1 MDKGRERMAAAAAA
15 AAAAASAQCRS
26 PRCAAERRGFRREL
40 DSWRHRLMHCVGF
53 ESILEGLYGPRLRR
67 DLSLFE
73 DCEPEELTDWSM
85 DEKCSFCNLQREA
98 VSDCIPSLDSSQS
111 TPTEKLS
118 SQGQSNTDKIEC
130 QAENYLNALFRK
142 KDLPQNCD
150 PNIPLVA
157 QELMKKMIRQFAI
170 EYISKSGKIQENRNG
185 SIGPSLICKS
195 IQMTQADSSLP
206 DEQDGPL
213 DLTVNRMQEQ
223 DAQQGDGVLD
233 LSTKKTSIKSED
245 SSICDP
251 PSENSVAGRL
261 HRNREDYV
269 ERSAEF
275 ADGLLSKAL
284 KDIQSG
290 ALDINKAGIL
300 YGIPQKTL
308 LLHLEALPAGKPA
321 AFKNKTRDL
330 TDSCSYKDSQEA
342 CAVLQK
348 VALWA
353 RAQAERTENSKLNL
367 LETSEL
373 KFPTASSYLHQ
384 LTLQKMVTQFK
395 DKSDSQPH
403 ETANPAVQLK
413 IPQLRVSSVAT
424 KPQPDG
430 SGLLDV
436 MYQVSKTSPVL
447 EGSAV
452 QKLKNILPRQNK
464 VECAGPVTHSSVDS
478 YYLPGDLSPL
488 CLNSKNGTVD
498 GASEN
503 PEDGVDRK
511 DNKQPRKK
519 RGRYRQYDHEI
530 MEEAI
535 AMVMSGKMS
544 VSKAQGIYGVPHST
558 LEYKVKERS
567 GTLKTPPKKRLRLP
581 DTGLY
586 NVTDSGTGS
595 CRAGSKPV

>member
-251 PSENSVAGRL
+251 PSENSVAGM
-261 HRNREDYV
+261 
-269 ERSAEF
+269 
-275 ADGLLSKAL
+275 
-284 KDIQSG
+284 
-290 ALDINKAGIL
+290 
-300 YGIPQKTL
+300 
-308 LLHLEALPAGKPA
+308 LPM
-321 AFKNKTRDL
+321 R
-330 TDSCSYKDSQEA
+330 TDE
-342 CAVLQK
+342 
-348 VALWA
+348 
-353 RAQAERTENSKLNL
+353 KLN
-367 LETSEL
+367 
-373 KFPTASSYLHQ
+373 
-384 LTLQKMVTQFK
+384 
-395 DKSDSQPH
+395 
-403 ETANPAVQLK
+403 
-413 IPQLRVSSVAT
+413 VS
-424 KPQPDG
+424 DG
-430 SGLLDV
+430 SA
-436 MYQVSKTSPVL
+436 TSCP
-447 EGSAV
+447 
-452 QKLKNILPRQNK
+452 
-464 VECAGPVTHSSVDS
+464 
-478 YYLPGDLSPL
+478 LSPTKM
-488 CLNSKNGTVD
+488 CLNRPVEWSLNLTTSSLASCTVPNQNLP
-498 GASEN
+498 SE
-503 PEDGVDRK
+503 EK
-511 DNKQPRKK
+511 
-519 RGRYRQYDHEI
+519 
-530 MEEAI
+530 
-535 AMVMSGKMS
+535 
-544 VSKAQGIYGVPHST
+544 
-558 LEYKVKERS
+558 
-567 GTLKTPPKKRLRLP
+567 
-581 DTGLY
+581 
-586 NVTDSGTGS
+586 
-595 CRAGSKPV
+595 